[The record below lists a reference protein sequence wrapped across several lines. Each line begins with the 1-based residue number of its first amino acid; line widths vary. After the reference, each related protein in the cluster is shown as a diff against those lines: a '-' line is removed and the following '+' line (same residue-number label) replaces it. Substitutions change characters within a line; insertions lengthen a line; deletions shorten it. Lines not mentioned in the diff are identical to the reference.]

1 MGVVVYVID
10 DDPLVTESLGT
21 ALRLETGYDV
31 RTFTSGT
38 AALAAMPR
46 QPPDVLITDFKMPAL
61 DGLQVLRATRQ
72 AYPDAVLILLTGYAD
87 KESAIRAINEVG
99 IYQYVEKPWV
109 LDDLLHKIHTGLERR
124 DLALRLRAANADLE
138 RRNEELAR
146 SLGEVARAHEEL
158 RQTHERLIE
167 AERLGAVGRVVSA
180 IAHEIGNQLAL
191 VGYAEAIKQKVGQS
205 DAEVAEFAEVIV
217 AAQKRLSA
225 MVTEI
230 KDFARHQ
237 GQPGEPL
244 LLEPADVAACVDEA
258 LSILRYDRDVS
269 ARVLV
274 RDVRPGPLARL
285 HRGKFAQV
293 VINLVRNAAQ
303 ASGRGDEIAVSLSER
318 DGRVILTIADKGIG
332 MAPEVVARMGEP
344 FFTTRGDRGTG
355 LGVGISRRIVEE
367 HGGTLSFESVLGQGT
382 RAIVSLPALGAL
394 VVEPPARASRGEE
407 FGG

>member
-1 MGVVVYVID
+1 
-10 DDPLVTESLGT
+10 
-21 ALRLETGYDV
+21 
-31 RTFTSGT
+31 
-38 AALAAMPR
+38 
-46 QPPDVLITDFKMPAL
+46 
-61 DGLQVLRATRQ
+61 VLRATRQ

-146 SLGEVARAHEEL
+146 SLAEVARAHEEL
-158 RQTHERLIE
+158 RQTHDRLID

-191 VGYAEAIKQKVGQS
+191 VGYAEAIKQKVGGS
-205 DAEVAEFAEVIV
+205 DAEVAEFADVIV

-237 GQPGEPL
+237 GQSGDPL
-244 LLEPADVAACVDEA
+244 VLEPADVAACVDEA
-258 LSILRYDRDVS
+258 LAILRYDRDVS
-269 ARVLV
+269 ARVLK

-303 ASGRGDEIAVSLSER
+303 ASQRGEEIGIGLAER
-318 DGRVILTIADKGIG
+318 DGRVVLTISDQGAG
-332 MAPEVVARMGEP
+332 MAPDVLARLGEP
-344 FFTTRGDRGTG
+344 FFTTRGDRCTG

-367 HGGTLSFESVLGQGT
+367 HGGTLTFESTPGSGT
-382 RAIVSLPALGAL
+382 RAIVSLPGLSAL
-394 VVEPPARASRGEE
+394 VGEPPARSSREE
-407 FGG
+407 YGG

>member
-21 ALRLETGYDV
+21 ALRLETGYEV

-46 QPPDVLITDFKMPAL
+46 QPPDVLITDFKMPQF

-146 SLGEVARAHEEL
+146 SLAEVARAHEEL

-191 VGYAEAIKQKVGQS
+191 VGYAEAIKQKVGES
-205 DAEVAEFAEVIV
+205 DPEVAEFAEVIV

-237 GQPGEPL
+237 GQSGEL
-244 LLEPADVAACVDEA
+244 VLEPADVAACVEEA
-258 LSILRYDRDVS
+258 LSILQYDRDVA
-269 ARVLV
+269 ARMLV
-274 RDVRPGPLARL
+274 KDVRPGPLARL

-303 ASGRGDEIAVSLSER
+303 ASSSGDEIKVSLSER
-318 DGRVILTIADKGIG
+318 DGRVLLTVADQGAG
-332 MAPEVVARMGEP
+332 MAPDVVARLGEP

-355 LGVGISRRIVEE
+355 LGVGISRRIAEE
-367 HGGTLSFESVLGQGT
+367 HGGTLSFESTPGQGT
-382 RAIVSLPALGAL
+382 RATVSLPALGPV
-394 VVEPPARASRGEE
+394 VVEAPARPSRGEE